1 MVAVALTAIGC
12 QTTAPEPVPLDAEAA
27 MEFLQRPLSGDPV
40 ALYRLRAKKTGG
52 LRMSMLTSGEEGRLT
67 ISRPFG
73 GAVSITAWRGTEP
86 PSLLDLREGCRL
98 QTSDLE
104 QALGVAA
111 MPLPQAVRLLSGRL
125 PALPDDWIS
134 LHEDGQILIEG
145 LGWAALVRV
154 AANPIRVVSVEEV
167 GGPGQ
172 GWRVELGEH
181 TLSIPG
187 YVRVENPNGRWVEL
201 RLVRLE
207 WNEVEELPSLPDLPP
222 CTDQPG
228 P

>member
-1 MVAVALTAIGC
+1 
-12 QTTAPEPVPLDAEAA
+12 
-27 MEFLQRPLSGDPV
+27 
-40 ALYRLRAKKTGG
+40 
-52 LRMSMLTSGEEGRLT
+52 MSMLTSGEEGRLT

-73 GAVSITAWRGTEP
+73 GAVSVTAWTGTEP
-86 PSLLDLREGCRL
+86 PSFFDLREGCRL

-104 QALGVAA
+104 RALGVAA

-145 LGWAALVRV
+145 LRWAALVRV
-154 AANPIRVVSVEEV
+154 AANPIRVVFVEEV
-167 GGPGQ
+167 GGPDE
-172 GWRVELGEH
+172 GWRIELAEH

-187 YVRVENPNGRWVEL
+187 YVRVENPNGRWAEL

-207 WNEVEELPSLPDLPP
+207 WNEGHELPPLPDLPA
-222 CTDQPG
+222 CTGQPG